1 MDKNLTDQ
9 NLNYYIKRFTS
20 LRIDKAHGQA
30 PYQPLL
36 LLSLIELVE
45 QGLIS
50 ENRFTISP
58 EMISI
63 FIKYRDC
70 LSTDS
75 HRANPAQPFY
85 HMSRPDKA
93 FWHLVPIPGH
103 EKVLSSGGKLN
114 TLKKLRENVLYGY
127 FDDELFNLL
136 QIPDCRNSL
145 TYALIDKWFPDKFAQ
160 IQELLKIHS
169 YDQFRFALR
178 EKGGAVYTVEELKRE
193 DEAEAYRRSAT
204 FRKEVLA
211 LYDQRCAFCRL
222 RVISQDSENIV
233 DGSHILPFSIF
244 RDDRYDNG
252 LSLCKNHHWA
262 FDHGWFSISD
272 EYTIIIPENRIH
284 EEPPIDTKP
293 MQAFHNEPI
302 FLPNQIEFYP
312 RLEAIQWH
320 RERWKIA

>member
-1 MDKNLTDQ
+1 MSKD
-9 NLNYYIKRFTS
+9 LNYYIKKFTS

-45 QGLIS
+45 QGLIT
-50 ENRFTISP
+50 ENRFPISP
-58 EMISI
+58 ELISI
-63 FIKYRDC
+63 FIKYRDR
-70 LSTDS
+70 LSTAF
-75 HRANPAQPFY
+75 HQANPAQPFY
-85 HMSRPDKA
+85 HMSRPAQA

-103 EKVLSSGGKLN
+103 EQVLFSGGKLH
-114 TLKKLRENVLYGY
+114 TLKKLRDNILYGY
-127 FDDELFNLL
+127 FDDDLFDLL
-136 QIPDCRNSL
+136 QDEHHRNSL
-145 TYALIDKWFPDKFAQ
+145 VYALINKWFPDKFAQ
-160 IQELLKIHS
+160 
-169 YDQFRFALR
+169 
-178 EKGGAVYTVEELKRE
+178 E
-193 DEAEAYRRSAT
+193 DEVESYRRNST

-211 LYDQRCAFCRL
+211 LYDQRCAFCKL

-233 DGSHILPFSIF
+233 DGSHILPFSTF

-272 EYTIIIPENRIH
+272 DYRIILPEERIY
-284 EEPPIDTKP
+284 EESPIDTRP
-293 MQAFHNEPI
+293 MQAFNDELI
-302 FLPNQIEFYP
+302 FLPNQTDFYP

>member
-1 MDKNLTDQ
+1 MNKD
-9 NLNYYIKRFTS
+9 LNYYIKRFTS

-50 ENRFTISP
+50 ENRFAISP
-58 EMISI
+58 ELISI
-63 FIKYRDC
+63 FIKYRDR
-70 LSTDS
+70 LSTAF
-75 HRANPAQPFY
+75 HQANPAQPFY
-85 HMSRPDKA
+85 HMSRPAQA

-103 EKVLSSGGKLN
+103 EQVLFSGGKLN
-114 TLKKLRENVLYGY
+114 TLKKLRDNVLYGY
-127 FDDELFNLL
+127 FDNELFDLL
-136 QIPDCRNSL
+136 QIPSYRDSL
-145 TYALIDKWFPDKFAQ
+145 IYALINKWFPDKFAQ
-160 IQELLKIHS
+160 IQELLRIHS
-169 YDQFRFALR
+169 FDQFRFALR
-178 EKGGAVYTVEELKRE
+178 ERGGAVYTVEELKQE
-193 DEAEAYRRSAT
+193 DEVEAYRRSAT

-211 LYDQRCAFCRL
+211 LYDQRCALCRL
-222 RVISQDSENIV
+222 RIISQDSENIV
-233 DGSHILPFSIF
+233 DGSHILPFSTF

-262 FDHGWFSISD
+262 FDHGWFGISD
-272 EYTIIIPENRIH
+272 DYTIIFPDNRIY

-293 MQAFHNEPI
+293 MRDFHNEPI